1 MKAATRQIL
10 ALLNAT
16 GKIDANEME
25 EEAGIPY
32 CCRAKRTHSHHNDD
46 VLSPNSNFRE
56 SSTTP
61 SVGPRSPPP
70 PTARVASRENGD
82 PSIASEDK
90 MAAAAK
96 VFTLAAASVSLVG
109 GDSASML
116 QTNNVL
122 F

>member
-1 MKAATRQIL
+1 
-10 ALLNAT
+10 
-16 GKIDANEME
+16 
-25 EEAGIPY
+25 
-32 CCRAKRTHSHHNDD
+32 
-46 VLSPNSNFRE
+46 
-56 SSTTP
+56 
-61 SVGPRSPPP
+61 
-70 PTARVASRENGD
+70 
-82 PSIASEDK
+82 